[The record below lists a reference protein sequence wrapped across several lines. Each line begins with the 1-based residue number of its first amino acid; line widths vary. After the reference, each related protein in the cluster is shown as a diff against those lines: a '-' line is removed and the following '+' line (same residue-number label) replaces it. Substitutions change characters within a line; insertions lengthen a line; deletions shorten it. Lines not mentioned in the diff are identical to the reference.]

1 MMNKTDFFIAF
12 LISVLL
18 VGPAF
23 SDEPATQNWV
33 KTWVPSWA
41 ENRGSNYFI
50 PASKES
56 DLFTKRR
63 GEVLSSGTAHQM
75 RDLLYRH
82 KLDSLYDPDS
92 SMVKEGYEL
101 RTTGQTAFEGIN
113 EVLEMVNGN
122 DGTENSAVQ
131 LETEAQNAYGAI
143 NELKDEIAGLQDQV
157 DAKVSS
163 DDLNSAVADVVADE
177 VAAQVGGDLDT
188 VYDVAT
194 GERKSVAIVDVFTEK
209 DFEEIQK

>member
-1 MMNKTDFFIAF
+1 MINKTDFFIAF

-41 ENRGSNYFI
+41 ENRGANYFI
-50 PASKES
+50 PANKES

-63 GEVLSSGTAHQM
+63 GEVLSTGTAHQM

-82 KLDSLYDPDS
+82 KSDSLYAPDS

-113 EVLEMVNGN
+113 EVLEKVNGN

-131 LETEAQNAYGAI
+131 LETTAQNAYGAI

-157 DAKVSS
+157 DTKVSS
-163 DDLNSAVADVVADE
+163 DGLSETVTVVVE
-177 VAAQVGGDLDT
+177 EQIGGDLDT
-188 VYDVAT
+188 VYDVVT

-209 DFEEIQK
+209 DFEEIRK

>member
-1 MMNKTDFFIAF
+1 MNKTDFFIAF